1 MIDRPADSMS
11 HRILVNSYIASARA
25 HSETNSVRLEFLENK
40 RAALS
45 EEVEAGDWEAMGT
58 SFDGSSSSHRRHVDA
73 MARLSAVMEAI
84 EILTADSTATKRPGG
99 ILIPNFHEI
108 PTG

>member
-1 MIDRPADSMS
+1 MIDSPGPSMS
-11 HRILVNSYIASARA
+11 HRTLVNSYISTARA
-25 HSETNSVRLEFLENK
+25 HSDTNSVRLEFLEEK

-45 EEVEAGDWEAMGT
+45 EEVEGGDWETMGT
-58 SFDGSSSSHRRHVDA
+58 SFDGSSSSHRRHLTAID
-73 MARLSAVMEAI
+73 RLQAVMEAI
-84 EILTADSTATKRPGG
+84 EILTADSTATRRPGG